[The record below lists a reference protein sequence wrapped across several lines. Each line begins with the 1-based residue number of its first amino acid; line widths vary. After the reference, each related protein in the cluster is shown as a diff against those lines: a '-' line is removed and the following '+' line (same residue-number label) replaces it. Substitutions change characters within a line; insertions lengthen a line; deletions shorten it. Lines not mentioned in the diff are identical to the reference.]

1 MEALTSCVVPTP
13 VGNLVVMASPRGVV
27 ATEFTDEGDDGA
39 EAVARMADR
48 WDVSV
53 RPASRAM
60 RPLAREIEGYF
71 RGRVR
76 AFATPADLSRLPQG
90 FGRRVLEVTARIPFG
105 ELWTYGDVAG
115 MAGSPR
121 AGRAA
126 GNALGNCPLELFVP
140 CHRVVHAGGTLGG
153 YGRHEERK
161 RWLIDH
167 EREPDVRGGRTRG

>member
-1 MEALTSCVVPTP
+1 MEQLTSCVVPTP
-13 VGNLVVMASPRGVV
+13 IGDLVVATSARGVV
-27 ATEFTDEGDDGA
+27 ATAFMDEGDDV
-39 EAVARMADR
+39 EETVARIAER
-48 WDVSV
+48 WSAPV

-60 RPLAREIEGYF
+60 RPLAREVEGYF

-76 AFATPADLSRLPQG
+76 AFTTPVDLSWRPQG
-90 FGRRVLEVTARIPFG
+90 FGRRVLEVTAGIPFG

-126 GNALGNCPLELFVP
+126 GSALSNCPVELFVP

-153 YGRHEERK
+153 YGRHEDRK
-161 RWLIDH
+161 RWLIGH
-167 EREPDVRGGRTRG
+167 EREPDVRDGRRRG